1 MKGLSSTNKHLQGW
15 SAGGVIAYEG
25 AQQLIRS
32 EEVVERLILI
42 DAPCPLTIEPLP
54 STLHQ
59 WFNSIGLLGDGQA
72 QKTPPWLLPH
82 FQASINALST
92 YDFRALKSSKAP
104 ATYLIWCEDGVCKYP
119 SDPRPD
125 PYPYGHAQF
134 LLENK
139 EDLGPQLWDA
149 LVGMQNIQISSIPGN
164 HFSMMKPPYVRISYP
179 YQLSRANLNRC
190 FRLKI

>member
-1 MKGLSSTNKHLQGW
+1 MLKIQGW

-25 AQQLIRS
+25 TQQLIRS
-32 EEVVERLILI
+32 GEVVECLILI

-54 STLHQ
+54 STLHH

-72 QKTPPWLLPH
+72 QKTPWLLPH

-92 YDFRALKSSKAP
+92 YNFRAMKSSKAP
-104 ATYLIWCEDGVCKYP
+104 ATYLIWCEDGVCNYP
-119 SDPRPD
+119 SDPCPN

-149 LVGMQNIQISSIPGN
+149 LVGLQNIQISSIPGN
-164 HFSMMKPPYVRISYP
+164 HFTMMKPPFVRFPCP
-179 YQLSRANLNRC
+179 YKLSWAKVNGC
-190 FRLKI
+190 FRWKI